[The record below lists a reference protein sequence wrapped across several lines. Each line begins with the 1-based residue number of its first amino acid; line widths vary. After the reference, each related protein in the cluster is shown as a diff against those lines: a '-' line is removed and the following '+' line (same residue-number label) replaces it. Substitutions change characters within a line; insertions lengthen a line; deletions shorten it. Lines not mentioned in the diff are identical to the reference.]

1 MPSSNPAELLPR
13 RLRQLG
19 ALASDPRGVVRSV
32 LTSSQAFPADADLAL
47 HPGQVFFLAAGW
59 ACSLAVLA
67 DGRRQIVGL
76 ILPGDVLGGGEA
88 GPLRPKRTFRSVTA
102 VQLCDATRLLER
114 DIDGRLR
121 HPEVHEA
128 VVALQ
133 QQMQSYIYN
142 QVVRLGALSAYER
155 VGELFLE
162 LFGRLS
168 RIGLT
173 NGDQFLMP
181 LTQERLGEM
190 LGLSETHVNRTVRQL
205 RQDGLLTVG
214 PGWFA
219 LPDRARLE
227 ACLGCSRSTSAET

>member
-1 MPSSNPAELLPR
+1 MPSSNPSELLPR

-47 HPGQVFFLAAGW
+47 QSGQVSFLAAGW

-67 DGRRQIVGL
+67 DGRRQIISL
-76 ILPGDVLGGGEA
+76 ILPGDVLGGVDTA
-88 GPLRPKRTFRSVTA
+88 SSRPTRTFRSVTT

-114 DIDGRLR
+114 DADGRLR
-121 HPEVHEA
+121 HPDVHDA
-128 VVALQ
+128 IVALQ
-133 QQMQSYIYN
+133 RQMQSYVYN

-162 LFGRLS
+162 LFKRLS
-168 RIGLT
+168 RVGLT

-219 LPDRARLE
+219 LPDRTRLE
-227 ACLGCSRSTSAET
+227 ACLGCSQSTSTET